1 MSKRALVLSGGGL
14 FGAYEAGAWSALE
27 SHFHPDLVVGASI
40 GALNAW
46 AIAGGASS
54 QELCQRW
61 MNLNFDTITQ
71 SGRPIEDIFH
81 TYQPRCD
88 VCVVLTD
95 VLRLRPRPFLNT
107 QITAR
112 HLAASC
118 AVPFILPSQRIDGV
132 WYADGGLLNAL
143 PLAAALAQGATEIAA
158 INVWA
163 PLPWWW
169 FNAARAFRLL
179 TGNRIRT
186 PKDVIIRLLTPKSF
200 LGKPGDAFIY
210 KHSNIE
216 RWIEQ
221 GRQDATKHF
230 TPGMF

>member
-1 MSKRALVLSGGGL
+1 MAKRALVLSGGCL
-14 FGAYEAGAWSALE
+14 FGAYEVGAWSALE
-27 SHFHPDLVVGASI
+27 NHFRPDLVVGASI

-54 QELCQRW
+54 RELSERW
-61 MNLNFDTITQ
+61 LNLNFDSIKHA
-71 SGRPIEDIFH
+71 RPAIDELFH
-81 TYQPRCD
+81 FYQPRCD

-95 VLRLRPRPFLNT
+95 ILRLRTRSFLNE

-118 AVPFILPSQRIDGV
+118 AIPFLLPSQRIDGT

-169 FNAARAFRLL
+169 FNAARAIRLM
-179 TGNRIRT
+179 TGNNIRA
-186 PKDVIIRLLTPKSF
+186 PKNVTIRVLTPKTF
-200 LGKPGDAFIY
+200 LGKLSEASVY
-210 KHSNIE
+210 NRANIE
-216 RWIEQ
+216 RWIEL
-221 GRQDATKHF
+221 GRRDATKRF
-230 TPGMF
+230 APVMF

>member
-1 MSKRALVLSGGGL
+1 MLSGGGL

-27 SHFHPDLVVGASI
+27 SHFRPDLVVGASI

-54 QELCQRW
+54 HELSRRW
-61 MNLNFDTITQ
+61 LSLNLESIGNAQ
-71 SGRPIEDIFH
+71 PAIEELFH
-81 TYQPRCD
+81 AYQPRCD

-95 VLRLRPRPFLNT
+95 ALRLRPRAFLNER
-107 QITAR
+107 ITAR
-112 HLAASC
+112 HMAASC
-118 AVPFILPSQRIDGV
+118 AIPFVLPPQRIDGV
-132 WYADGGLLNAL
+132 WYVDGGLLNSL

-179 TGNRIRT
+179 TGNRIRA
-186 PKDVIIRLLTPKSF
+186 PKDVTIRLLTPKTF
-200 LGKPGDAFIY
+200 LGKLSDSAVY
-210 KHSNIE
+210 NRANIE

-230 TPGMF
+230 TDGMF

>member
-1 MSKRALVLSGGGL
+1 MAKRALVLSGGGL

-54 QELCQRW
+54 HELCRRW
-61 MNLNFDTITQ
+61 LNLNLASITQ
-71 SGRPIEDIFH
+71 ANPAIEEIFH
-81 TYQPRCD
+81 FYQPRRE

-95 VLRLRPRPFLNT
+95 MLHLRPRSFLNE

-112 HLAASC
+112 HLTASC
-118 AVPFILPSQRIDGV
+118 AIPFVLPLQRIDSV

-143 PLAAALAQGATEIAA
+143 PLAAAIEQGATEIAA

-169 FNAARAFRLL
+169 FNAARAIRLL
-179 TGNRIRT
+179 TGNRIRA
-186 PKDVIIRLLTPKSF
+186 PKDVAIRLLSPEKF
-200 LGKPGDAFIY
+200 LGKLSEAAVY
-210 KHSNIE
+210 KRANIE
-216 RWIEQ
+216 RWIER
-221 GRQDATKHF
+221 GREDARKHF

>member
-1 MSKRALVLSGGGL
+1 MAKRALVLSGGGF

-46 AIAGGASS
+46 AIAGGASAH
-54 QELCQRW
+54 ELSRRW
-61 MNLNFDTITQ
+61 VNLNLGSVTEA
-71 SGRPIEDIFH
+71 RPAIEEIFH
-81 TYQPRCD
+81 AYQPRCD
-88 VCVVLTD
+88 VGVVLTD
-95 VLRLRPRPFLNT
+95 MLHLRPRTFLNG

-118 AVPFILPSQRIDGV
+118 AVPFLLPSQRIDGV
-132 WYADGGLLNAL
+132 WYADGGLFNAL

-158 INVWA
+158 VNVWA

-169 FNAARAFRLL
+169 FNIARGFRLL
-179 TGNRIRT
+179 TGNRIRAPKEVAIRLVT
-186 PKDVIIRLLTPKSF
+186 PKTF
-200 LGKPGDAFIY
+200 LGTMSDAAVY
-210 KHSNIE
+210 KRANIE

-221 GRQDATKHF
+221 GREDARNHF
-230 TPGMF
+230 APGMF

>member
-27 SHFHPDLVVGASI
+27 SHFRPDLVVGASI

-46 AIAGGASS
+46 PIAGGASGDDLS
-54 QELCQRW
+54 QRW
-61 MNLNFDTITQ
+61 LNLNMDSIAQ
-71 SGRPIEDIFH
+71 ARQPIEEIFSA
-81 TYQPRCD
+81 YQPRID

-95 VLRLRPRPFLNT
+95 VLRLRPRSFLN
-107 QITAR
+107 QRITAR

-118 AVPFILPSQRIDGV
+118 AIPFLLPAQRIDGV
-132 WYADGGLLNAL
+132 WYADGGLLNSL
-143 PLAAALAQGATEIAA
+143 PLNAAIEQGATEIVA

-169 FNAARAFRLL
+169 FNAAHALRFV
-179 TGNRIRT
+179 TGNRIRA
-186 PKDVIIRLLTPKSF
+186 PKGVKIHLLTPRKF
-200 LGKPGDAFIY
+200 LGSIRDSAVY
-210 KHSNIE
+210 KRENIQ

-221 GRQDATKHF
+221 GRLDATKHF
-230 TPGMF
+230 PPGMF